1 MFSDYALRSSNL
13 TSLSIGVMPVIGKS
27 PNYGPITPLAG
38 PGEPFWLEKIKH
50 QGIAP
55 FSSDPMSYKVFR
67 NVKDFGAV
75 GDGVAD
81 DTAAIK

>member
-1 MFSDYALRSSNL
+1 M
-13 TSLSIGVMPVIGKS
+13 SIGVMSVIGKS
-27 PNYGPITPLAG
+27 RNYGSITPLAE

-55 FSSDPMSYKVFR
+55 FSSDPTAYKVFR

-75 GDGVAD
+75 GDGIAD